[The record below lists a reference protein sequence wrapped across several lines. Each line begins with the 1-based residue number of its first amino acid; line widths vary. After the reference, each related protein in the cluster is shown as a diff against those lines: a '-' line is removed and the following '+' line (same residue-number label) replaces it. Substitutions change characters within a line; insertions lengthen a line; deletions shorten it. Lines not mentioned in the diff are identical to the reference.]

1 MKDSWTSDFIYNNAD
16 LMIKG
21 LYVLI
26 ALIVIVFIANAI
38 KEMMR
43 KNEIKD
49 YCKTRRI
56 NYSPSLT
63 TLPSTMKNI
72 SDLQRGEK
80 NYYEA
85 VMSGTK
91 NDIQYYTFDYKYMIR
106 ISHNSVIYRDETVCI
121 LLSKKAGF
129 PEFRLYE
136 KKPDPK
142 FLGLISIN
150 IPKEDFIIKEDYI
163 FSEKFVLSGES
174 EEKVKSFFD
183 EKTRK
188 CFMENFKEDYV
199 WIGNKDYLLIRNI
212 GKRLNLK
219 DRLIFFN
226 KCLKLFT
233 ELTSDSSNNQFC

>member
-1 MKDSWTSDFIYNNAD
+1 MEDFIFYNSN
-16 LMIKG
+16 LIIKG

-26 ALIVIVFIANAI
+26 ALIIIVFIYNNI

-63 TLPSTMKNI
+63 TLPSTLNSI
-72 SDLQRGEK
+72 SDLHRGEK
-80 NYYEA
+80 NFYEA

-106 ISHNSVIYRDETVCI
+106 VSHNSVIYRDETVCI
-121 LLSKKAGF
+121 LLTPKAGF
-129 PEFRLYE
+129 PEFRVYE

-150 IPKEDFIIKEDYI
+150 IQKEDFVIRLY
-163 FSEKFVLSGES
+163 
-174 EEKVKSFFD
+174 FF
-183 EKTRK
+183 
-188 CFMENFKEDYV
+188 
-199 WIGNKDYLLIRNI
+199 
-212 GKRLNLK
+212 
-219 DRLIFFN
+219 
-226 KCLKLFT
+226 
-233 ELTSDSSNNQFC
+233 

>member
-1 MKDSWTSDFIYNNAD
+1 MKDSWTSDFLYNNAD
-16 LMIKG
+16 LLIKG

-63 TLPSTMKNI
+63 NLPAAMNKI
-72 SDLQRGEK
+72 SDLHRGEK

-91 NDIQYYTFDYKYMIR
+91 NDIQYYTFDYRYMIR
-106 ISHNSVIYRDETVCI
+106 VSHNSVIYRDETVCI
-121 LLSKKAGF
+121 LFTQKAGF
-129 PEFRLYE
+129 PDFRLYE

-142 FLGLISIN
+142 FLGLISLN
-150 IPKEDFIIKEDYI
+150 IKKEDFVIKEDYD
-163 FSEKFVLSGES
+163 FSEKYVLSGES
-174 EEKVKSFFD
+174 EDKVRSFFD
-183 EKTRK
+183 EKVRK
-188 CFMENFKEDYV
+188 CFLKNYEKDYV
-199 WIGNKDYLLIRNI
+199 WLGNKDYLMIRNT
-212 GKRLNLK
+212 GKKLNLK
-219 DRLIFFN
+219 DRLSFFN
-226 KCLKLFT
+226 YCLRFFNEIT
-233 ELTSDSSNNQFC
+233 NNDSSSQIC

>member
-1 MKDSWTSDFIYNNAD
+1 MEDFIFYNSNAI
-16 LMIKG
+16 IKC

-26 ALIVIVFIANAI
+26 VLIVIVFIFNTL

-49 YCKTRRI
+49 YCKTRKL

-63 TLPSTMKNI
+63 TLPSVLNSI
-72 SDLQRGEK
+72 SDLHRGEK
-80 NYYEA
+80 NFYEA

-106 ISHNSVIYRDETVCI
+106 VSHNSVIYRDETVCI

-129 PEFRLYE
+129 PEFRVYE

-150 IPKEDFIIKEDYI
+150 IQKKDFVIKEDYD

-174 EEKVKSFFD
+174 EEKIRSFFD
-183 EKTRK
+183 EKVRK
-188 CFMENFKEDYV
+188 CFLKNFENDYIWLGDKE
-199 WIGNKDYLLIRNI
+199 YLMVRNV
-212 GKRLNLK
+212 GKRLSLK
-219 DRLIFFN
+219 DRLSFFN
-226 KCLKLFT
+226 YCLRFFNEIT
-233 ELTSDSSNNQFC
+233 SNNN